1 MRLDVITIFPEYLE
15 PLRHALLGKAIEQG
29 ILSVGVH
36 DLRDWA
42 TGNHK
47 SVDAPP
53 LGGGPGMVM
62 LPEVWGRALDD
73 VATGRAGTE
82 LATAAAH
89 RNDKLRHDDVEQV
102 APRPYP
108 AGRDGANTAP
118 TPNTANKAH
127 RADGAQP
134 AHSEFEDEDDSKP
147 LLLAPTPAGTPFT
160 QADAQAWS
168 REEHIV
174 FACGRYE
181 GIDQRV
187 FDDARR
193 NYRVREVSIGD
204 YVLIGGEVA
213 VLVIAEAVTRLVPG
227 VLGNTESHEED
238 SFSDGL
244 LEGPSYT
251 KPRQWRGIDVPEVL
265 LSGDHGK
272 IARWRRDQSLERT
285 RHVRPDLI
293 ERARRENLLDK
304 DDLFTLDAQEL
315 STDIAVIMNAV
326 AWEKTRNKLAKKL
339 RRAGYLADNISVELM
354 DTRCEP
360 DNIVVN
366 QYLAAEDRPLLDP
379 VYRVVVEGRSALPPR
394 KATAVVVGALPG
406 VEYWYGTTAA
416 AAAGDAG
423 KKGTGEPSIS

>member
-1 MRLDVITIFPEYLE
+1 MRLDVVTIFPDYLD

-62 LPEVWGRALDD
+62 LPEVWGSALDD
-73 VATGRAGTE
+73 VAAGRAGIE
-82 LATAAAH
+82 LDTAAAH
-89 RNDKLRHDDVEQV
+89 RNDKLRHDDVAKV
-102 APRPYP
+102 APRPY
-108 AGRDGANTAP
+108 A
-118 TPNTANKAH
+118 
-127 RADGAQP
+127 ADGNAD
-134 AHSEFEDEDDSKP
+134 ADADKP
-147 LLLAPTPAGTPFT
+147 LLLVPTPAGTPFT

-187 FDDARR
+187 FEDAEKK
-193 NYRVREVSIGD
+193 YRVREVSIGD

-213 VLVIAEAVTRLVPG
+213 VLVIAEAVTRLIPG

-251 KPRQWRGIDVPEVL
+251 KPRQWRGIDAPDVL

-285 RHVRPDLI
+285 QRVRPELI
-293 ERARRENLLDK
+293 EKARRDGTLDNN
-304 DDLFTLDAQEL
+304 DLFTLDAREV
-315 STDIAVIMNAV
+315 STDIGVIMSAT
-326 AWEKTRNKLAKKL
+326 AWEKNKNKVAKKL
-339 RRAGYLADNISVELM
+339 RRAGYPAEHIDVEVM
-354 DTRCEP
+354 DTSCQP
-360 DNIVVN
+360 DNVVVN
-366 QYLAAEDRPLLDP
+366 QFLAAEDGPLLDP
-379 VYRVVVEGRSALPPR
+379 VYRVVVTGRTTLTPQQ
-394 KATAVVVGALPG
+394 ATQAVVNALPG
-406 VEYWYGTTAA
+406 VEYWYGSTV
-416 AAAGDAG
+416 
-423 KKGTGEPSIS
+423 ERR